1 MQEGPPPL
9 GGKGG
14 EGGEGRG
21 EGNVRWAALSPPFPS
36 LLPFPPLG
44 RFAPPTTT
52 APAHPTPRSLRV
64 RLSEKGGPALR
75 DPPLG
80 HRTLRSRLPADVPEV
95 PSLFLSFSEKGK
107 NEKMGLFLAIQKIK
121 FKKNQK
127 KVVATSFLNFKNY

>member
-36 LLPFPPLG
+36 LPSCPHRGASRPHNPRPG
-44 RFAPPTTT
+44 S
-52 APAHPTPRSLRV
+52 PTPRSLRV

-80 HRTLRSRLPADVPEV
+80 HRTLRSRLPAAVPEV
-95 PSLFLSFSEKGK
+95 PSLFLSSEKGK
-107 NEKMGLFLAIQKIK
+107 NEKVFFLKIRRSKKIK
-121 FKKNQK
+121 KIKKGRRHPP
-127 KVVATSFLNFKNY
+127 S